1 MLLKSFVKRA
11 DKVLVTWSDNYPDIS
26 GEDLN
31 DLSEKFGLS
40 IDETIDKLYPAG
52 AIYFQMDDEDLNR
65 ILKFPGSMIGSD
77 GIPGDRHPHPRL
89 WGTFP
94 RVLGKYSREMKLFP
108 LEEAVYKMTGKS
120 AEVFGLESRGTIDVG
135 NYADLVIFNPE
146 TIIDKASYKSPKLH
160 SEGIE
165 SVFVNGKVVW
175 ENDGATNNRPGMFL
189 PGKKFD

>member
-1 MLLKSFVKRA
+1 
-11 DKVLVTWSDNYPDIS
+11 
-26 GEDLN
+26 
-31 DLSEKFGLS
+31 
-40 IDETIDKLYPAG
+40 
-52 AIYFQMDDEDLNR
+52 
-65 ILKFPGSMIGSD
+65 
-77 GIPGDRHPHPRL
+77 
-89 WGTFP
+89 
-94 RVLGKYSREMKLFP
+94 MKLFP

-189 PGKKFD
+189 PGKNFIN